1 MWCRRV
7 AHTRQ
12 GWFVPCPP
20 AGRVVAEVPEP
31 FVRSLGCDPER
42 GGDLSPCGPPV
53 SGPPN
58 SCFNIGLRAAQQP
71 GRLGS
76 LGEGCVS
83 ELLCPVHD
91 QPSLTADATST
102 AVDVAGS
109 IAATVDA
116 TPTGVD
122 EASSVI
128 DVSDR

>member
-1 MWCRRV
+1 
-7 AHTRQ
+7 
-12 GWFVPCPP
+12 
-20 AGRVVAEVPEP
+20 
-31 FVRSLGCDPER
+31 VRSLGCDPER

-91 QPSLTADATST
+91 QPSLTAAATST
-102 AVDVAGS
+102 AVDAAGS
-109 IAATVDA
+109 IAGAVDA
-116 TPTGVD
+116 TSTGVDGSTGVD